1 MLFCVKYQLNTPI
14 LLIRTFLFRLCHRYG
29 VRSAFEICQRFLW
42 GDETAIFGVS
52 WALSDTVDKN
62 A

>member
-1 MLFCVKYQLNTPI
+1 MLFCVKYWPDTP
-14 LLIRTFLFRLCHRYG
+14 LLLVRTFLFLSCHRYS
-29 VRSAFEICQRFLW
+29 VRGAFEICQRFLW

-52 WALSDTVDKN
+52 WALSDTVYKN